1 MEVVTFAFY
10 PLWSPVIKTHG
21 IGCRFQLM
29 KDDISDN
36 YYLSKHRRSM
46 ILWTVFAQEENPEW
60 RRGSS
65 KCKKGGGSA
74 APKKMLL
81 SGVLEM
87 PISAIFEGRCSN

>member
-1 MEVVTFAFY
+1 
-10 PLWSPVIKTHG
+10 
-21 IGCRFQLM
+21 M

-36 YYLSKHRRSM
+36 CYLSKHRRSM
-46 ILWTVFAQEENPEW
+46 ILGTVFAQEENPEC
-60 RRGSS
+60 RRGS